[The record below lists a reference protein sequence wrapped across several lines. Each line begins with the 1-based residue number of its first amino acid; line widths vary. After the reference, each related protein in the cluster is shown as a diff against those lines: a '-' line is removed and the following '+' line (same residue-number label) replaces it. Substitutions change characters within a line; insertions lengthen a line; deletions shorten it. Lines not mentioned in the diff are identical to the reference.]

1 MVKNAT
7 MGTVLGCVGQTSV
20 LAVKPVTDSAAGN
33 PRNKT
38 ALKPGHSLMDWV
50 RLGHSGTDLAGTSG
64 RVLDVTPQELAKHN
78 KRNDCWMA
86 LKGKVYNITSYM
98 DFHPGGEEELMR
110 GVGTDA
116 TDLFNE
122 VHRWV
127 NFETM
132 LQKCLVGRLVES
144 RSFFLKPSFLP
155 LSKNSKISKPD
166 TGQKPPTT
174 KNSLA
179 APTLEL
185 PTVGGAKSPL
195 VSPLTPSSL
204 PSPKYD
210 WFQTNTLI
218 NIAIYTKW
226 KHITKEHVVVDKKGG
241 VIKIVCYIQDMVY
254 TVHIDLQKP
263 VGEDFELKTGSNTGK
278 VDVLLNKMETGVRWN
293 VIGKTLEGHG
303 EHVKT
308 KDKKIEYVD
317 CSLESKEIVTQDTRV
332 FVIQVPKSTYLPV
345 PIGYHVYIRFPGNDI
360 VKPYTPVA
368 AALSL
373 ADPVELGR
381 QIHLFIKVYN
391 EGALTPLLDELPV
404 GSKIEVSLPEGT
416 FTSDKLTAA
425 TVTATDIVLL
435 GAGTGITPMIRLM
448 LAALKN
454 SKKVH
459 LILFNKTEEDI
470 PWKEELDNLVDN
482 HSSLLKVTHILSQA
496 NDSWSG
502 LKGHIRQDLL
512 EKLLPQRSKER
523 IIYLC
528 ICGPL
533 AFTKLGVNLF
543 KELGYSSEE
552 FHAFLG

>member
-1 MVKNAT
+1 

-20 LAVKPVTDSAAGN
+20 LAVKPIPDSAAGN

-345 PIGYHVYIRFPGNDI
+345 PIGYHVYIRFPGNG
-360 VKPYTPVA
+360 KFCFA
-368 AALSL
+368 KS
-373 ADPVELGR
+373 
-381 QIHLFIKVYN
+381 FIYMN
-391 EGALTPLLDELPV
+391 TSMDN
-404 GSKIEVSLPEGT
+404 SEVFS
-416 FTSDKLTAA
+416 F
-425 TVTATDIVLL
+425 
-435 GAGTGITPMIRLM
+435 R
-448 LAALKN
+448 
-454 SKKVH
+454 KVH

-533 AFTKLGVNLF
+533 AFTKLGINLF